1 MSTATPSA
9 AADAAPMNPRTRM
22 LLEAPIAPTLL
33 RLALPNVLVMLAQ
46 AGVGL
51 IETYFVG
58 KLGTD
63 ALAGMALVFPV
74 VMLMQMTSAG
84 AMGGGIASAIARA
97 LGARRRDDAD
107 ALVLHALVISLV
119 FSLVFTVAVLGG
131 GRWLY
136 TRMGGSGGALDAAL
150 VYSNWVFAGAFLVWL
165 FNTLSAVIR
174 GTGNMAVPAY
184 VTVLGAVVLVPLSP
198 LLIFGWGPVPGLGI
212 AGGAIALLAY
222 YLLGSAVLAAYLW
235 SPRSLLRPSLV
246 SRHRSDVEGYAPP
259 SDRNATQRCD
269 SRASPDRQ
277 MVGDATLGQIRFR
290 WALFW
295 DILRVG
301 LVGTVSTVATNLA
314 IGVTTALVGGFDTAA
329 IAGYGT
335 ASRLE
340 YLLVPLAFGLGAPL
354 LAMVGT
360 CMGAGQRER
369 ALRAT
374 WVGAAMAF
382 AMAEA
387 IGLWA
392 AFFPHAWLSLFNSDP
407 AMLEAGAAYL
417 RTVGPVYGFFGLG
430 LVLYFASQGAG
441 RLLWPVVGNLV
452 RLAVAVAGGWL
463 ALRWGGGL
471 AAVFAAQSAAL
482 VLYGV
487 VNAWAIAGGAWF
499 GRVGWPRSTAGL
511 LQRMPSAG
519 L

>member
-1 MSTATPSA
+1 MTATL
-9 AADAAPMNPRTRM
+9 DPRTRL

-33 RLALPNVLVMLAQ
+33 RLGAPNVLVMLAQ

-63 ALAGMALVFPV
+63 ALAGMALVFPA

-107 ALVLHALVISLV
+107 ALVLHALLIAAV
-119 FSLVFTVAVLGG
+119 FALAFMVTVVAG

-136 TRMGGSGGALDAAL
+136 TRMGGSGGALDAAM
-150 VYSNWVFAGAFLVWL
+150 VYSNWVFGGALLVWL

-174 GTGNMAVPAY
+174 GAGNMALPAY
-184 VTVLGAVVLVPLSP
+184 VTVAGAVLLLPLSP
-198 LLIFGWGPVPGLGI
+198 LLIFGWGPLPGLGI
-212 AGGAIALLAY
+212 AGGAIALLLY
-222 YLLGSAVLAAYLW
+222 YLAGSAVLAAYLW
-235 SPRSLLRPSLV
+235 SPRSLLRPSL
-246 SRHRSDVEGYAPP
+246 RGL
-259 SDRNATQRCD
+259 Q
-269 SRASPDRQ
+269 
-277 MVGDATLGQIRFR
+277 LR
-290 WALFW
+290 WALFA

-314 IGVTTALVGGFDTAA
+314 IGITTALVGAYGTAA

-340 YLLVPLAFGLGAPL
+340 YLLVPLVFGLGAPL
-354 LAMVGT
+354 VAMVGT
-360 CMGAGQRER
+360 CIGAGQRER

-374 WVGAAMAF
+374 WIGAAIAF
-382 AMAEA
+382 AMTEA

-392 AFFPHAWLSLFNSDP
+392 AAYPAAWLSLFNTEP
-407 AMLEAGAAYL
+407 AMIEAGSQYL
-417 RTVGPVYGFFGLG
+417 RIVGPWYGFFGLG

-441 RLLWPVVGNLV
+441 RLLWPVLGNIARLV
-452 RLAVAVAGGWL
+452 VAVAGGWL
-463 ALRWGGGL
+463 ALHGGYAIAG
-471 AAVFAAQSAAL
+471 VFAAQAAAM
-482 VLYGV
+482 VVYGIA
-487 VNAWAIAGGAWF
+487 NAWAIAGGAWF
-499 GRVGWPRSTAGL
+499 GPVGWPRGMAAL
-511 LQRMPSAG
+511 LRRLPQG
-519 L
+519 

>member
-1 MSTATPSA
+1 MTATL
-9 AADAAPMNPRTRM
+9 DPRTRL

-33 RLALPNVLVMLAQ
+33 RLGAPNVLVMLAQ

-63 ALAGMALVFPV
+63 ALAGMALVFPA

-97 LGARRRDDAD
+97 LGARRRNDAD
-107 ALVLHALVISLV
+107 ALVLHALLIAAVFALV
-119 FSLVFTVAVLGG
+119 FMITVVAG

-150 VYSNWVFAGAFLVWL
+150 IYSNWVFGGALLVWL

-174 GTGNMAVPAY
+174 GTGNMALPAY
-184 VTVLGAVVLVPLSP
+184 VTVAGAVLLLPLSP
-198 LLIFGWGPVPGLGI
+198 LLIFGWGPLPGLGI
-212 AGGAIALLAY
+212 AGGAIALLLY
-222 YLLGSAVLAAYLW
+222 YLAGSAVLAAYLW
-235 SPRSLLRPSLV
+235 SPRSLLRPSL
-246 SRHRSDVEGYAPP
+246 RGL
-259 SDRNATQRCD
+259 Q
-269 SRASPDRQ
+269 
-277 MVGDATLGQIRFR
+277 LR
-290 WALFW
+290 WALFA

-314 IGVTTALVGGFDTAA
+314 IGITTALVGAYGTAA

-340 YLLVPLAFGLGAPL
+340 YLLVPLVFGLGAPL
-354 LAMVGT
+354 VAMVGT
-360 CMGAGQRER
+360 CIGAGQRER

-374 WVGAAMAF
+374 WIGAAIAF
-382 AMAEA
+382 AMTEA

-392 AFFPHAWLSLFNSDP
+392 AAYPAAWLSLFNTEP
-407 AMLEAGAAYL
+407 AMIEAGSHYL
-417 RTVGPVYGFFGLG
+417 RIVGPWYGFFGLG

-441 RLLWPVVGNLV
+441 RLLWPVLGNIARLV
-452 RLAVAVAGGWL
+452 VAVAGGWL
-463 ALRWGGGL
+463 ALHGGYAIAG
-471 AAVFAAQSAAL
+471 VFAAQAAAM
-482 VLYGV
+482 VVYGIA
-487 VNAWAIAGGAWF
+487 NAWAIAGGAWF
-499 GRVGWPRSTAGL
+499 GPVGWPRGMAAL
-511 LQRMPSAG
+511 LRRLPQG
-519 L
+519 

>member
-1 MSTATPSA
+1 MTATL
-9 AADAAPMNPRTRM
+9 DPRTRL

-33 RLALPNVLVMLAQ
+33 RLGAPNVLVMLAQ

-63 ALAGMALVFPV
+63 ALAGMALVFPA

-107 ALVLHALVISLV
+107 ALVLHALLIAAVFALV
-119 FSLVFTVAVLGG
+119 FMVTVVAG

-150 VYSNWVFAGAFLVWL
+150 VYSNWVFGGALLVWL

-174 GTGNMAVPAY
+174 GTGNMALPAY
-184 VTVLGAVVLVPLSP
+184 VTVAGAVLLLPLSP
-198 LLIFGWGPVPGLGI
+198 LLIFGWGPLPGLGI
-212 AGGAIALLAY
+212 AGGAIALLLY
-222 YLLGSAVLAAYLW
+222 YLAGSAVLAAYLW
-235 SPRSLLRPSLV
+235 SPRSLLRPSL
-246 SRHRSDVEGYAPP
+246 RGL
-259 SDRNATQRCD
+259 Q
-269 SRASPDRQ
+269 
-277 MVGDATLGQIRFR
+277 LR
-290 WALFW
+290 WALFA

-314 IGVTTALVGGFDTAA
+314 IGITTALVGAYGTAA

-340 YLLVPLAFGLGAPL
+340 YLLVPLVFGLGAPL
-354 LAMVGT
+354 VAMVGT
-360 CMGAGQRER
+360 CIGAGQRER

-374 WVGAAMAF
+374 WIGAAIAF
-382 AMAEA
+382 AMTEA

-392 AFFPHAWLSLFNSDP
+392 AAYPAAWLSLFNTEP
-407 AMLEAGAAYL
+407 AMIEAGSQYL
-417 RTVGPVYGFFGLG
+417 RIVGPWYGFFGLG

-441 RLLWPVVGNLV
+441 RLLWPVLGNIARLV
-452 RLAVAVAGGWL
+452 VAVAGGWL
-463 ALRWGGGL
+463 ALHGGYAITG
-471 AAVFAAQSAAL
+471 VFAAQAAAM
-482 VLYGV
+482 VVYGIA
-487 VNAWAIAGGAWF
+487 NAWAIAGGAWF
-499 GRVGWPRSTAGL
+499 GPVGWPRGMAAL
-511 LQRMPSAG
+511 LRRLPQG
-519 L
+519 

>member
-1 MSTATPSA
+1 MTATL
-9 AADAAPMNPRTRM
+9 DPRTRL

-33 RLALPNVLVMLAQ
+33 RLGAPNVLVMLAQ

-63 ALAGMALVFPV
+63 ALAGMALVFPA

-107 ALVLHALVISLV
+107 ALVLHALLIAAVFALV
-119 FSLVFTVAVLGG
+119 FMVTVVAG

-136 TRMGGSGGALDAAL
+136 TRMGGSGGALDAAM
-150 VYSNWVFAGAFLVWL
+150 VYSNWVFGGALLVWL

-174 GTGNMAVPAY
+174 GAGNMALPAY
-184 VTVLGAVVLVPLSP
+184 VTVAGAVLLLPLSP
-198 LLIFGWGPVPGLGI
+198 LLIFGWGPLPGLGI
-212 AGGAIALLAY
+212 AGGAIALLLY
-222 YLLGSAVLAAYLW
+222 YLASSAVLAAYLW
-235 SPRSLLRPSLV
+235 SSRSLLRPSL
-246 SRHRSDVEGYAPP
+246 RGL
-259 SDRNATQRCD
+259 Q
-269 SRASPDRQ
+269 
-277 MVGDATLGQIRFR
+277 LR
-290 WALFW
+290 WALFA

-314 IGVTTALVGGFDTAA
+314 IGITTALVGAYGTAA

-340 YLLVPLAFGLGAPL
+340 YLLVPLVFGLGAPL
-354 LAMVGT
+354 VAMVGT
-360 CMGAGQRER
+360 CIGAGQRER

-374 WVGAAMAF
+374 WIGAAIAF
-382 AMAEA
+382 TMTEA

-392 AFFPHAWLSLFNSDP
+392 AAYPAAWLSLFNTEP
-407 AMLEAGAAYL
+407 AMIEAGSQYL
-417 RTVGPVYGFFGLG
+417 RIVGPWYGFFGLG

-441 RLLWPVVGNLV
+441 RLLWPVLGNIARLV
-452 RLAVAVAGGWL
+452 VAVAGGWL
-463 ALRWGGGL
+463 ALHGGYAIAG
-471 AAVFAAQSAAL
+471 VFAAQAAAM
-482 VLYGV
+482 VVYGIA
-487 VNAWAIAGGAWF
+487 NAWTIAGGAWF
-499 GRVGWPRSTAGL
+499 GPVGWPRGMAAL
-511 LQRMPSAG
+511 LRRLPQG
-519 L
+519 

>member
-1 MSTATPSA
+1 MSTAA
-9 AADAAPMNPRTRM
+9 LDPRTRL

-33 RLALPNVLVMLAQ
+33 RLAAPNVLVMLAQ
-46 AGVGL
+46 AGSGL

-97 LGARRRDDAD
+97 LGARRRGDAD
-107 ALVLHALVISLV
+107 ALVLHALAIAGV
-119 FSLVFTVAVLGG
+119 FSLLFTLAVVGG

-136 TRMGGSGGALDAAL
+136 TRMGGTGGALEAAL
-150 VYSNWVFAGAFLVWL
+150 VYSDWVFAGAVLVWL

-174 GTGNMAVPAY
+174 GTGNMAVPAW
-184 VTVLGAVVLVPLSP
+184 VTVAGTLALVPLSP

-212 AGGAIALLAY
+212 AGGAVALLAF
-222 YLLGSAVLAAYLW
+222 YLGGSLVLAAYLW
-235 SPRSLLRPSLV
+235 SPRSLLRPSLA
-246 SRHRSDVEGYAPP
+246 H
-259 SDRNATQRCD
+259 
-269 SRASPDRQ
+269 
-277 MVGDATLGQIRFR
+277 IRFR
-290 WALFW
+290 WALFA

-314 IGVTTALVGGFDTAA
+314 IGVTTALVGGFGTAA

-340 YLLVPLAFGLGAPL
+340 YLLVPLVFGLGAPL

-360 CMGAGQRER
+360 CIGAGQRDR

-374 WVGAAMAF
+374 WIGAALAF
-382 AMAEA
+382 GMTSA
-387 IGLWA
+387 IGLGA
-392 AFFPHAWLSLFNSDP
+392 ALFPVAWLSLFDTDP
-407 AMLEAGAAYL
+407 AMLAAGAQYL

-441 RLLWPVVGNLV
+441 RLVWPVIGNIA
-452 RLAVAVAGGWL
+452 RLAVAVTGGWL

-471 AAVFAAQSAAL
+471 GAVFAAQAAAL
-482 VLYGV
+482 VLYGL
-487 VNAWAIAGGAWF
+487 VNAWAVAGGAWF
-499 GRVGWPRSTAGL
+499 GPVGWPLR
-511 LQRMPSAG
+511 RMAQG
-519 L
+519 